1 MNSSS
6 KYPFFVVVILLITSG
21 CTDNPYRDEDA
32 ADTTPASY
40 GVLVHPMTNNHS
52 AAPGYDTDFILTIWN
67 IGSETASYDINILN
81 KDEGIASVSLE
92 GDVSNITVPANVTL
106 PLIVNV
112 NLTTSA
118 TGILKTEIEFKSE
131 PNKDNITTSQAVI
144 LEVNADVT
152 FGNKTKIGDNVE
164 VHYA

>member
-1 MNSSS
+1 MYSSS

-32 ADTTPASY
+32 ADKSPASY

-52 AAPGYDTDFILTIWN
+52 AAPGFDTDFILTVYN

-92 GDVSNITVPANVTL
+92 GDVSYITVHANLRL
-106 PLIVNV
+106 PWIVYVNIILPDSGLVGTRIEDVGNPWLDAGIVPFSTKGLSLIH
-112 NLTTSA
+112 
-118 TGILKTEIEFKSE
+118 I
-131 PNKDNITTSQAVI
+131 
-144 LEVNADVT
+144 
-152 FGNKTKIGDNVE
+152 
-164 VHYA
+164 